1 MRIKKIHVQKLW
13 RLCYNWCRILH
24 RDTNKLFYVLLRL
37 KAREKRMKKRRKRVS
52 MKKGKM
58 MVTALMVMTHR
69 ML

>member
-1 MRIKKIHVQKLW
+1 MCKNYGGCVII
-13 RLCYNWCRILH
+13 N
-24 RDTNKLFYVLLRL
+24 TNKTLTSFFYVLLRL

-58 MVTALMVMTHR
+58 MVTALTVMTHR

>member
-1 MRIKKIHVQKLW
+1 MYKKNPCAKMEVVVFGAGYCTETL
-13 RLCYNWCRILH
+13 
-24 RDTNKLFYVLLRL
+24 TSFFYVLFRL
-37 KAREKRMKKRRKRVS
+37 KAREKRMKKRRRKRVS